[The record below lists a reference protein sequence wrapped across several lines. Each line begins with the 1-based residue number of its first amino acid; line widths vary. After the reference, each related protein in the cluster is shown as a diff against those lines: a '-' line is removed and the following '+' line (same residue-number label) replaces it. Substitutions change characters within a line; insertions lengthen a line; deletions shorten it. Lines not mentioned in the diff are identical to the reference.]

1 MRTKRDIGMVIL
13 LIAAGVLGG
22 IFLPTFAKEKTKPA
36 AKTGNEA
43 TLFANATPSHIHQRA
58 DFCGE
63 ASLAMWLQAKGQ
75 NVTQDDV
82 FALTG
87 VNPTAGRGCYA
98 PELYRA
104 ILAAGLNPGTK
115 GNCWKTVPATQ
126 AKKQLNVLF
135 TEMIADLKKGIPS
148 IVCMRYNERPNTTEH
163 FRLFHGYNPNT
174 QQLLYFETATKK
186 SSVQTMSKKRFLS
199 LWPLKSRKDRWT
211 VIRFALK
218 PGKKATRH
226 KPTPTSVTPT
236 LVGPG
241 GKKNKVVVPTFSDAD
256 YAQHVRKLKATP
268 PIKGLT
274 YVVEK
279 PFVVASDEGP
289 ARANAY
295 ARGTV
300 RWATLAFKKAYF
312 KNDPAHI
319 ITIYLLGSKKSYRA
333 VAKAISNDPPD
344 TPYGYF
350 SQHARAMVMNIRTG
364 GGTLVHEMF
373 HAFVPANF
381 PEMPSWLNEGMG
393 SLYEQSGKRNRQ
405 IVGFTNW
412 RLAGLQKAIRAKTT
426 VPLKKLTSTT
436 TAEFYGRGSGT
447 HYAMARYLCYYLQQ
461 KGKLRAFYRDFQKNH
476 ATDPTGYQTLVK
488 ALGSPD
494 MTRFQASWEAWCL
507 TLRFPPSR

>member
-1 MRTKRDIGMVIL
+1 MVYIWEIFMRKKRDIGLLAM
-13 LIAAGVLGG
+13 LIAAGLLGG
-22 IFLPTFAKEKTKPA
+22 FFLPTIAKEHDKPQDETKRTPQQKPQHKTQSETQSETHVEPAAPAESATPPASTPPTRNDENVSDTKP
-36 AKTGNEA
+36 
-43 TLFANATPSHIHQRA
+43 
-58 DFCGE
+58 
-63 ASLAMWLQAKGQ
+63 
-75 NVTQDDV
+75 
-82 FALTG
+82 
-87 VNPTAGRGCYA
+87 
-98 PELYRA
+98 
-104 ILAAGLNPGTK
+104 
-115 GNCWKTVPATQ
+115 
-126 AKKQLNVLF
+126 
-135 TEMIADLKKGIPS
+135 
-148 IVCMRYNERPNTTEH
+148 
-163 FRLFHGYNPNT
+163 
-174 QQLLYFETATKK
+174 
-186 SSVQTMSKKRFLS
+186 
-199 LWPLKSRKDRWT
+199 
-211 VIRFALK
+211 
-218 PGKKATRH
+218 
-226 KPTPTSVTPT
+226 PTPQPKT
-236 LVGPG
+236 L
-241 GKKNKVVVPTFSDAD
+241 TDAD
-256 YAQHVRKLKATP
+256 YAQHVRTLQVNP

-274 YVVEK
+274 YVIEK
-279 PFVVASDEGP
+279 PFVVASDEGA

-373 HAFVPANF
+373 HAFVPSNF

-393 SLYEQSGKRNRQ
+393 SLYEQSGKRNGQ

-426 VPLKKLTSTT
+426 VPLKTLTATT
-436 TAEFYGRGSGT
+436 TQQFYGRGSGT